1 MMNKLEYRIW
11 LKSLFK
17 VYLDKCDF
25 KIPQETIDYAIDQ
38 IMTTMADDKFN
49 NRLIEKYTKEI
60 YMHLKEKA
68 YLFQQY
74 KAFKQE
80 MMDIRYVVTYIT
92 GYAEANNWIVPQEF
106 KEILSSQI

>member
-25 KIPQETIDYAIDQ
+25 KIPQETIDHAIDQ
-38 IMTTMADDKFN
+38 IMITMADDKFN
-49 NRLIEKYTKEI
+49 NKLIDKYSKEI
-60 YMHLKEKA
+60 CLQLKDKTC
-68 YLFQQY
+68 LFLQLQ
-74 KAFKQE
+74 ALKQE

-92 GYAEANNWIVPQEF
+92 GYAEANKWIVPQEF
-106 KEILSSQI
+106 KEILSSQM